1 MLKHTMGMPN
11 IASVLKEE
19 ITRLARKEIRGDIA
33 DLRKALAT
41 QRSDIAELKRKNR
54 ELEQTVRRLQK
65 ASGTAPPA
73 PSAGPKPEASGL
85 RFSAKG
91 LATHRKRLGLSVAD
105 VGLLVGASDQ
115 SVYLWEAGTV
125 RPRAKH
131 LPAIAALRTLGKRE
145 AAARL
150 AEIKPA
156 R

>member
-1 MLKHTMGMPN
+1 MPN
-11 IASVLKEE
+11 IATVLKEE
-19 ITRLARKEIRGDIA
+19 ISRLARKEARGDIA
-33 DLRKALAT
+33 DLRKALAA
-41 QRSDIAELKRKNR
+41 QRTDIAELKRKNR
-54 ELEQTVRRLQK
+54 ELEQAVRKLLK
-65 ASGTAPPA
+65 ANGTARAAPA
-73 PSAGPKPEASGL
+73 AGPASETTGL

-131 LPAIAALRTLGKRE
+131 LPAIAALRSLGKRE

-150 AEIKPA
+150 AAIKPA